1 METLRL
7 DLKKES
13 EVIREDDEFYEG
25 IEAPKFVDLTA
36 PNHSRPDDGSWF
48 CARIGCDQNHEQV
61 DPDALYKSFLLRV
74 MAARSPNV
82 RLQKTLS
89 RRDPRS
95 IPKCPQSAPA
105 KSAKSR
111 IIRLSTVTSIPEKML
126 RSKLKDHPISKLN
139 STPSANRLNAREKDL
154 TSEKCLTT
162 PRNRNCLTKK
172 EPFLSAKHHH
182 KALFSNI
189 KEEKIESMTPSD
201 GRNQVSEVCNK
212 MRKLNIS
219 SLRKDVPSRYLCISS
234 TSKATSGKGE
244 ESAIKSAKKG
254 NESAMNLKKKKKRM
268 SCSLK
273 SDRITGR
280 KCNINEPN
288 EAEVDDKSGGSSS
301 ISKGDAEASSLE
313 ESTSVERE
321 KEDIEKDSDDNK
333 ENLSENDKT
342 GDAREE
348 TLEKINQKGQKLQSE
363 NCGSIPQKTLN
374 ASYKTS
380 KGCLKD
386 GGKCKRTTNPRPFR
400 LRTDERSILKE
411 TNSDRRRLQIGPLEK
426 EGHGDGVRQNENSSH
441 KQGNQND
448 VDQKDASVHGNKS
461 KTDRTRTGRIVQ
473 SKLFINTKCEKLESH
488 KEKVMKKSK
497 KEIAKVGS
505 PKKTIKTTSS
515 TSAKKGPFCKSE
527 KEKGNS
533 ANRAKISKGVRS
545 TTVPK
550 EPKFQQIHFPKG
562 CTKRPQIVMNVN

>member
-1 METLRL
+1 MFGFRRRYLDEIQGTMKKLRFKCFNFQTLFCSSKVRSSITGF
-7 DLKKES
+7 DASRGNVK
-13 EVIREDDEFYEG
+13 IMNNDTTREFPTITYF
-25 IEAPKFVDLTA
+25 KFPL
-36 PNHSRPDDGSWF
+36 
-48 CARIGCDQNHEQV
+48 
-61 DPDALYKSFLLRV
+61 
-74 MAARSPNV
+74 
-82 RLQKTLS
+82 
-89 RRDPRS
+89 RS

-139 STPSANRLNAREKDL
+139 LTPSANRLNAREKDL

-342 GDAREE
+342 G
-348 TLEKINQKGQKLQSE
+348 
-363 NCGSIPQKTLN
+363 
-374 ASYKTS
+374 Y
-380 KGCLKD
+380 
-386 GGKCKRTTNPRPFR
+386 
-400 LRTDERSILKE
+400 
-411 TNSDRRRLQIGPLEK
+411 
-426 EGHGDGVRQNENSSH
+426 
-441 KQGNQND
+441 
-448 VDQKDASVHGNKS
+448 
-461 KTDRTRTGRIVQ
+461 
-473 SKLFINTKCEKLESH
+473 
-488 KEKVMKKSK
+488 
-497 KEIAKVGS
+497 
-505 PKKTIKTTSS
+505 
-515 TSAKKGPFCKSE
+515 
-527 KEKGNS
+527 
-533 ANRAKISKGVRS
+533 
-545 TTVPK
+545 
-550 EPKFQQIHFPKG
+550 
-562 CTKRPQIVMNVN
+562 

>member
-48 CARIGCDQNHEQV
+48 CARIGSIDDLIQV
-61 DPDALYKSFLLRV
+61 AIKITNKSIPMLCTKVSCFGFV

-139 STPSANRLNAREKDL
+139 LTPSANRLNAREKDL

-342 GDAREE
+342 G
-348 TLEKINQKGQKLQSE
+348 
-363 NCGSIPQKTLN
+363 
-374 ASYKTS
+374 Y
-380 KGCLKD
+380 
-386 GGKCKRTTNPRPFR
+386 
-400 LRTDERSILKE
+400 
-411 TNSDRRRLQIGPLEK
+411 
-426 EGHGDGVRQNENSSH
+426 
-441 KQGNQND
+441 
-448 VDQKDASVHGNKS
+448 
-461 KTDRTRTGRIVQ
+461 
-473 SKLFINTKCEKLESH
+473 
-488 KEKVMKKSK
+488 
-497 KEIAKVGS
+497 
-505 PKKTIKTTSS
+505 
-515 TSAKKGPFCKSE
+515 
-527 KEKGNS
+527 
-533 ANRAKISKGVRS
+533 
-545 TTVPK
+545 
-550 EPKFQQIHFPKG
+550 
-562 CTKRPQIVMNVN
+562 